1 MEVTK
6 KTWNQRFREAKDRLN
21 KKTRD
26 CLSLDKDGQ
35 EILKDFEASLMN
47 SFLTSSSFQ
56 DIAHSNLNQRGRR
69 KLLMAI
75 MFLALYA
82 IPVNGI
88 HSVLFYLKD
97 MKWTLFQ
104 TVFPDF
110 YGHIPLVIPLIT
122 HLMVVFLVNVV
133 S

>member
-6 KTWNQRFREAKDRLN
+6 KTWNQRFKEAKDRFN
-21 KKTRD
+21 RKARE

-47 SFLTSSSFQ
+47 SFITSSSFE
-56 DIAHSNLNQRGRR
+56 DIVHSNLNLRGRR
-69 KLLMAI
+69 KQLMMI

-97 MKWTLFQ
+97 MKWT
-104 TVFPDF
+104 
-110 YGHIPLVIPLIT
+110 
-122 HLMVVFLVNVV
+122 
-133 S
+133 